1 MKTNI
6 QGLVKSLDLK
16 QTQGMMPLFEAIS
29 NAMDAIAEAGNGL
42 NAGNIDIHLTR
53 RTDLGSKPDELSL
66 INSVTV
72 TDDGVGFTDENL
84 KSFEEAYTQAKVKL
98 GGKGVGRFTYLK
110 VFNKTHIE
118 SNFRDSVGSIIS
130 RKFSF
135 SIEDE
140 VCDVVNTPTPDGAKT
155 GTVLS
160 LAELDSSY
168 VAAWPRDAQAVAQRV
183 VSHFLIRFAGRSAP
197 KMLLHDSGIAS
208 INLLKVFDD
217 TVLPN
222 IQPVDFSVGEH
233 HFHLQILRQKGSRD
247 AHEIS
252 YCAQAREVFQCALK
266 KLLPELP
273 QTFLETDATNYTLK
287 VLVTGEYLDAHAN
300 AIRTGILFNP
310 DTDDLATDESLITR
324 KELDSEITKA
334 LRTLLV
340 DDLRVTNQEKMDGI
354 EHFIASDAPEYRVLL
369 SDQYREMIEREVP
382 AGATG
387 DKLDESLLKIKRK
400 IEDQIRSDGSAIRVL
415 VDSESF
421 EHYEKKMNEHIA
433 RINDMGK
440 SQLASYVAHRRSIL
454 DLLDISLK
462 KSRIDDRYRLEEV
475 LHNMI
480 FPMRQTSKD
489 SFFEQQNLWVIDERL
504 CYHTI
509 LTSDKKVNSISG
521 LENTHG
527 KEPDILAFFYDTPTG
542 VREPEDG
549 SGAVVIIEFKRPGR
563 DNYSSD
569 PAQQVLD
576 HFVAIEDGKV
586 KDVDGV
592 MVNPSNIRYY
602 GYFIADLTP
611 TLKKQMRFNYQQS
624 VDGEGYFKTLPG
636 GNGYVEIISYQK
648 LLRDAQRRNRALFE
662 KLGLHKRGTD

>member
-6 QGLVKSLDLK
+6 QGLVKLLDLK
-16 QTQGMMPLFEAIS
+16 QAQGMMPLFESIS
-29 NAMDAIAEAGNGL
+29 NAMDAIAEADNGL
-42 NAGNIDIHLTR
+42 NAGNIDIHLIR
-53 RTDLGSKPDELSL
+53 RADLGSKSDELPL
-66 INSVTV
+66 INSMTV
-72 TDDGVGFTDENL
+72 SDDGVGFTDENL

-110 VFNKTHIE
+110 VFNKIQIK
-118 SNFRDSVGSIIS
+118 SNYRNSAGGITS
-130 RKFSF
+130 RKFNF
-135 SIEDE
+135 SIENE
-140 VCDVVNTPTPDGAKT
+140 VADVVNTAAPDGTKT
-155 GTVLS
+155 GTVVS
-160 LAELDSSY
+160 LGELDSSY

-197 KMLLHDSGIAS
+197 VIRLHDSGIAP
-208 INLLKVFDD
+208 INLLKLFDEI
-217 TVLPN
+217 VLPN
-222 IQPVDFSVGEH
+222 IQAVDFSVGAH

-252 YCAQAREVFQCALK
+252 YCARAREVFQGALK

-273 QTFLETDATNYTLK
+273 QTFLETDATHYTLK
-287 VLVTGEYLDAHAN
+287 VLVTGEYLDSHAN
-300 AIRTGILFNP
+300 TVRTGILFNP
-310 DTDDLATDESLITR
+310 DSDDLATDESLITQ
-324 KELDSEITKA
+324 KELDAEIAKT

-340 DDLRVTNQEKMDGI
+340 DDLSVTNKEKMDGI
-354 EHFIASDAPEYRVLL
+354 EHFIATDAPEYRVLL
-369 SDQYREMIEREVP
+369 SDQYRELIEREVP

-387 DKLDESLLKIKRK
+387 DKLDEALLRIRRK
-400 IEDQIRSDGSAIRVL
+400 VEDKIRSEGTEIKVL
-415 VDSESF
+415 IDSDSF
-421 EHYEKKMNEHIA
+421 DHYEAKMNEHIA

-462 KSRIDDRYRLEEV
+462 KSRVDEKYRLEEV

-489 SFFEQQNLWVIDERL
+489 VFFEQQNLWVIDERL

-509 LTSDKKVNSISG
+509 LTSDKKVNSIAG

-527 KEPDILAFFYDTPTG
+527 KEPDILAFFYDTATG
-542 VREPEDG
+542 VSEPEDG

-563 DNYSSD
+563 DNYTSD
-569 PAQQVLD
+569 PAQQVID

-586 KDVDGV
+586 KDVDGRI
-592 MVNPSNIRYY
+592 VNPANIRYY

-636 GNGYVEIISYQK
+636 GNGYVEIISYDK
-648 LLRDAQRRNRALFE
+648 LLRDAQRRNRVLFE
-662 KLGLHKRGTD
+662 KLGLHKR

>member
-16 QTQGMMPLFEAIS
+16 QAQGMMPLFEAIS
-29 NAMDAIAEAGNGL
+29 NAMDAIADIGKGL
-42 NAGNIDIHLTR
+42 NAGNIDIHLIR
-53 RTDLGSKPDELSL
+53 RTDLGSKSDELPL

-72 TDDGVGFTDENL
+72 TDDGIGFTDENL

-110 VFNKTHIE
+110 VFNQIQVE
-118 SNFRDSVGSIIS
+118 SKFRDSAGLINS

-135 SIEDE
+135 SIENE
-140 VCDVVNTPTPDGAKT
+140 VGDVVNASAPEGTKT
-155 GTVLS
+155 GTLVS
-160 LAELDSSY
+160 LAELDPSY

-197 KMLLHDSGIAS
+197 EIRLHDSGIAP
-208 INLLKVFDD
+208 INLLKLFDE

-222 IQPVDFSVGEH
+222 IQAVDFSVGEH
-233 HFHLQILRQKGSRD
+233 HFHLQVLRQKGSRD

-252 YCAQAREVFQCALK
+252 YCARAREVFHGALK

-273 QTFLETDATNYTLK
+273 QTFLETDTTHYTLN
-287 VLVTGEYLDAHAN
+287 VLVTGVYLDSHAN
-300 AIRTGILFNP
+300 TVRTGILFNP
-310 DTDDLATDESLITR
+310 DSDDLATDESLITQ
-324 KELDSEITKA
+324 KELDAEITKT
-334 LRTLLV
+334 LRTLLAE
-340 DDLRVTNQEKMDGI
+340 DLRVTNKEKMDGI

-387 DKLDESLLKIKRK
+387 DKLDEALLKIRRK
-400 IEDQIRSDGSAIRVL
+400 IEDQIRSEGSEIKVL
-415 VDSESF
+415 VDSDSF
-421 EHYEKKMNEHIA
+421 DHYEAKMNEHIA

-462 KSRIDDRYRLEEV
+462 KSRIDEKYRLEEV

-480 FPMRQTSKD
+480 FPMRKTSKD
-489 SFFEQQNLWVIDERL
+489 VFFEQQNLWVIDERL

-509 LTSDKKVNSISG
+509 LTSDKKLNSVAG
-521 LENTHG
+521 FENTHG
-527 KEPDILAFFYDTPTG
+527 KEPDIFAFFYDTPIG
-542 VREPEDG
+542 VSEPEDG

-569 PAQQVLD
+569 PAQQVID

-586 KDVDGV
+586 KDVDGRI
-592 MVNPSNIRYY
+592 VNPANIRYY

-636 GNGYVEIISYQK
+636 GNGYVEIISYDK
-648 LLRDAQRRNRALFE
+648 LLRDAQRRNRVLFE
-662 KLGLHKRGTD
+662 KLGLHKR

>member
-16 QTQGMMPLFEAIS
+16 QAQGMMPLFEAIS
-29 NAMDAIAEAGNGL
+29 NAMDAIAEAGKGL
-42 NAGNIDIHLTR
+42 NAGNIDIRLIR
-53 RTDLGSKPDELSL
+53 RTDLGSKSDELPL

-98 GGKGVGRFTYLK
+98 GGKGIGRFTYLK
-110 VFNKTHIE
+110 VFNQIQVE
-118 SNFRDSVGSIIS
+118 SNFRDSAGGVTS
-130 RKFSF
+130 RRFSF
-135 SIEDE
+135 SINNE
-140 VCDVVNTPTPDGAKT
+140 VDNVVNTPAPDGAKT
-155 GTVLS
+155 GTVVS
-160 LAELDSSY
+160 LAKLDSPY
-168 VAAWPRDAQAVAQRV
+168 VAAWPRDAQAIAQRV

-197 KMLLHDSGIAS
+197 EVRLHDSGIAP
-208 INLLKVFDD
+208 INLLKLFDD

-222 IQPVDFSVGEH
+222 IQAVDFSVGEH
-233 HFHLQILRQKGSRD
+233 HFHLQVLRQKGSRD

-252 YCAQAREVFQCALK
+252 YCARAREVFQGTLK

-273 QTFLETDATNYTLK
+273 QTFLETDATHYTLK
-287 VLVTGEYLDAHAN
+287 VLVTGEYLDSHAN
-300 AIRTGILFNP
+300 TVRTGILFNP
-310 DTDDLATDESLITR
+310 DSDDLATDESLITQ
-324 KELDSEITKA
+324 KELDTEITKT

-354 EHFIASDAPEYRVLL
+354 EHFIASEAPEYRVLL
-369 SDQYREMIEREVP
+369 SDQYREIIEREVP

-387 DKLDESLLKIKRK
+387 DKLDEALLRIRRK
-400 IEDQIRSDGSAIRVL
+400 IEDQIRSEGSVIKVL

-421 EHYEKKMNEHIA
+421 EHYEAKMNEHIA

-454 DLLDISLK
+454 DLLDLSLK
-462 KSRIDDRYRLEEV
+462 KSRIDEKYRLEEV

-489 SFFEQQNLWVIDERL
+489 LFFEQQNLWVIDERL

-509 LTSDKKVNSISG
+509 LTSDKKVNSIAG

-527 KEPDILAFFYDTPTG
+527 KEPDLLAFFYDTPTG

-586 KDVDGV
+586 KDVDGR

-636 GNGYVEIISYQK
+636 GNGYVEIISYDK
-648 LLRDAQRRNRALFE
+648 LLRDAQRRNRVLFE
-662 KLGLHKRGTD
+662 KLGLHKR

>member
-16 QTQGMMPLFEAIS
+16 QAQGMMPLFESIS

-42 NAGNIDIHLTR
+42 NTGNIDIHLIR
-53 RTDLGSKPDELSL
+53 RTDLGSKSDELPL

-72 TDDGVGFTDENL
+72 SDDGVGFTDENL

-110 VFNKTHIE
+110 VFNKIQVK
-118 SNFRDSVGSIIS
+118 SNYRDSAGGITS
-130 RKFSF
+130 RKFNF
-135 SIEDE
+135 SIENE
-140 VCDVVNTPTPDGAKT
+140 VGDVVNTTAPDGTKT
-155 GTVLS
+155 GTVVS
-160 LAELDSSY
+160 LEELDSSY

-197 KMLLHDSGIAS
+197 VIRLHDSGIAP
-208 INLLKVFDD
+208 INLLKLFDEI
-217 TVLPN
+217 VLPN
-222 IQPVDFSVGEH
+222 IQAVDFFVGAH

-252 YCAQAREVFQCALK
+252 YCARAREVFQSALK

-273 QTFLETDATNYTLK
+273 QTFLETDATHYTLK
-287 VLVTGEYLDAHAN
+287 VLVTGEYLDSHAN
-300 AIRTGILFNP
+300 TVRTGILFNP
-310 DTDDLATDESLITR
+310 DSDDLSTDESLITQ
-324 KELDSEITKA
+324 KELDAEIAKT
-334 LRTLLV
+334 LRMLLV
-340 DDLRVTNQEKMDGI
+340 DDLRVTNKEKMDGI

-369 SDQYREMIEREVP
+369 SGQYREIIEREVP

-387 DKLDESLLKIKRK
+387 DKLDEALLRIKRK
-400 IEDQIRSDGSAIRVL
+400 IEDQIRSEGTEIRVL
-415 VDSESF
+415 VDSDSF
-421 EHYEKKMNEHIA
+421 DHYEAKMNEHIA

-462 KSRIDDRYRLEEV
+462 KSRVDEKYRLEEV

-489 SFFEQQNLWVIDERL
+489 VFFEQQNLWVIDERL

-509 LTSDKKVNSISG
+509 LTSDKKVNSIAG

-527 KEPDILAFFYDTPTG
+527 KEPDILAFFYDSPTG
-542 VREPEDG
+542 VSEPEDG

-563 DNYSSD
+563 DDYSSD
-569 PAQQVLD
+569 PAQQVID

-586 KDVDGV
+586 KDVDGR

-636 GNGYVEIISYQK
+636 GNGYVEIISYDK
-648 LLRDAQRRNRALFE
+648 LLRDAQRRNRVLFE
-662 KLGLHKRGTD
+662 KLGLHKR

>member
-6 QGLVKSLDLK
+6 HGLVKSLDLK
-16 QTQGMMPLFEAIS
+16 QAQGMMPLFEAIS
-29 NAMDAIAEAGNGL
+29 NAMDAIAENGKGLTAGK
-42 NAGNIDIHLTR
+42 IDVNLIR
-53 RTDLGSKPDELSL
+53 SVDLGSKSDELPL
-66 INSVTV
+66 ISAVTV
-72 TDDGVGFTDENL
+72 ADDGIGFTDENL

-110 VFNKTHIE
+110 VFNQIHVE
-118 SNFRDSVGSIIS
+118 SNFRNSSGGVIS
-130 RKFSF
+130 RKFNF
-135 SIEDE
+135 SISDE
-140 VCDVVNTPTPDGAKT
+140 VGDVVIDPVSDDAKT

-160 LAELDSSY
+160 LIGLDSAY
-168 VAAWPRDAQAVAQRV
+168 LAAWHRDAEGIAQRV

-197 KMLLHDSGIAS
+197 EVLLHDSGVAP
-208 INLLKVFDD
+208 INLRKLFDD
-217 TVLPN
+217 TILPN
-222 IQPVDFSVGEH
+222 IQAFDFIVGGH
-233 HFHLQILRQKGSRD
+233 HFHLQVLRQKGSRE

-252 YCAQAREVFQCALK
+252 YCALAREVFSSALK

-273 QTFLETDATNYTLK
+273 QTFLETDAAHYTLK
-287 VLVTGEYLDAHAN
+287 VLVTGDYLDLHAN
-300 AIRTGILFNP
+300 TTRTGILFNP
-310 DTDDLATDESLITR
+310 DIDDLATDASLITQ
-324 KELDSEITKA
+324 KELDAEITKT

-369 SDQYREMIEREVP
+369 SDQYRELIEREIP

-387 DKLDESLLKIKRK
+387 EKLDEALLKIKRK
-400 IEDQIRSDGSAIRVL
+400 IEDKIRSEGSEIKAL

-421 EHYEKKMNEHIA
+421 EHYQAKMNEHIA

-440 SQLASYVAHRRSIL
+440 SQLASYVVHRRSIL
-454 DLLDISLK
+454 DLLDLSLK
-462 KSRIDDRYRLEEV
+462 KSRIDDKYRLEEV

-489 SFFEQQNLWVIDERL
+489 TFFEQQNLWVIDERL

-521 LENTHG
+521 LEDTHG
-527 KEPDILAFFYDTPTG
+527 KEPDILAFFYDMPAG

-549 SGAVVIIEFKRPGR
+549 SGAIVIIEFKRPGR
-563 DNYSSD
+563 DNYSTD
-569 PAQQVLD
+569 PAQQVID

-586 KDVDGV
+586 KDVDGR

-611 TLKKQMRFNYQQS
+611 SLKKHMRFNYQQS
-624 VDGEGYFKTLPG
+624 VDGEGYFKTLAG
-636 GNGYVEIISYQK
+636 GNGYVEIISYDK
-648 LLRDAQRRNRALFE
+648 LLRDAKRRNRVLFE
-662 KLGLHKRGTD
+662 KLGLHKH

>member
-16 QTQGMMPLFEAIS
+16 QAQGMMPLFEAIS
-29 NAMDAIAEAGNGL
+29 NAMDAIAEVGNGL
-42 NAGNIDIHLTR
+42 NAGNIDIRLIR
-53 RTDLGSKPDELSL
+53 RTDLGSKSDELPL

-110 VFNKTHIE
+110 VFNQIQVE
-118 SNFRDSVGSIIS
+118 SNFRDSIGRVTS

-135 SIEDE
+135 SIENE
-140 VCDVVNTPTPDGAKT
+140 VGDVVNTTAPEGAKT
-155 GTVLS
+155 GTVVS
-160 LAELDSSY
+160 LAELDSPY

-197 KMLLHDSGIAS
+197 EVRLHDSGIAP
-208 INLLKVFDD
+208 INLLKLFED

-222 IQPVDFSVGEH
+222 IQAVDFSVGEH
-233 HFHLQILRQKGSRD
+233 HFHLQVLRQKGSRD

-252 YCAQAREVFQCALK
+252 YCARAREVFHGALK

-273 QTFLETDATNYTLK
+273 QTFLETDSTHYTLK
-287 VLVTGEYLDAHAN
+287 VLVTGEYLDSHAN
-300 AIRTGILFNP
+300 TVRTGILFNP
-310 DTDDLATDESLITR
+310 DSADLATDESLITQ
-324 KELDSEITKA
+324 KELDTEITKT
-334 LRTLLV
+334 LRTLLI
-340 DDLRVTNQEKMDGI
+340 DDLRITNQEKMEGI

-369 SDQYREMIEREVP
+369 NDQYREMIEREVP

-387 DKLDESLLKIKRK
+387 DKLDEALLRIRRK
-400 IEDQIRSDGSAIRVL
+400 VEDQIRSEGSVIKVL
-415 VDSESF
+415 VDSDSF
-421 EHYEKKMNEHIA
+421 EHYEAKMNEHIA

-454 DLLDISLK
+454 DLLDLSLK
-462 KSRIDDRYRLEEV
+462 KSRTDEKYRFEEV

-480 FPMRQTSKD
+480 CPMRQTSKD
-489 SFFEQQNLWVIDERL
+489 LFFEQQNLWVIDERL

-509 LTSDKKVNSISG
+509 LTSDKKVNSIKG

-527 KEPDILAFFYDTPTG
+527 KEPDILAFFYDKPIG

-648 LLRDAQRRNRALFE
+648 LLRDAQRRNRVLFE
-662 KLGLHKRGTD
+662 KLGLHKR

>member
-1 MKTNI
+1 VKTNI

-29 NAMDAIAEAGNGL
+29 NAMDAIAETGKGL
-42 NAGNIDIHLTR
+42 NAGNIHIHLIR
-53 RTDLGSKPDELSL
+53 LTDLGSKPDELPL
-66 INSVTV
+66 INSLTV
-72 TDDGVGFTDENL
+72 TDDGIGFTDDNL

-110 VFNKTHIE
+110 VFKKIQVD
-118 SNFRDSVGSIIS
+118 SNFRDSTGRINS
-130 RKFSF
+130 RKFNF
-135 SIEDE
+135 SIDNE
-140 VCDVVNTPTPDGAKT
+140 VSDIANFVAPNGAKT
-155 GTVLS
+155 GTVIS
-160 LAELDSSY
+160 LADLDPSY
-168 VAAWPRDAQAVAQRV
+168 FTAWPRDPQVVAQRV

-197 KMLLHDSGIAS
+197 AIQLHDSGIAP
-208 INLLKVFDD
+208 IELLKVFDD

-222 IQPVDFSVGEH
+222 IQAVDFNVGQH
-233 HFHLQILRQKGSRD
+233 HFHLQVLRQKGSRD

-252 YCAQAREVFQCALK
+252 YCARAREVFQGNLK

-273 QTFLETDATNYTLK
+273 QTFLETDTTHYTLK

-300 AIRTGILFNP
+300 TARTGILFNP
-310 DTDDLATDESLITR
+310 DNDDLATDESLITQ
-324 KELDSEITKA
+324 KELDAEIIKT

-340 DDLRVTNQEKMDGI
+340 DDLRVTNQEKLDGI

-387 DKLDESLLKIKRK
+387 DKLDEALLRVKRK
-400 IEDQIRSDGSAIRVL
+400 IEDRIRIEGSEIKVL

-421 EHYEKKMNEHIA
+421 EKYEQKMNEHIA

-454 DLLDISLK
+454 DLLDLSLK
-462 KSRIDDRYRLEEV
+462 KSRTDAKYRLEEV

-480 FPMRQTSKD
+480 FPMRNTSKD
-489 SFFEQQNLWVIDERL
+489 MFFEQQNLWVIDERL

-509 LTSDKKVNSISG
+509 LTSDKKLNSVAG
-521 LENTHG
+521 LENTHR
-527 KEPDILAFFYDTPTG
+527 KEPDIFGFFYDAPTA
-542 VREPEDG
+542 VREPDDG

-563 DNYSSD
+563 DDYSSD

-576 HFVAIEDGKV
+576 HFVAIADGKV
-586 KDVDGV
+586 RDIDGRV
-592 MVNPSNIRYY
+592 VNPSNIRYY
-602 GYFIADLTP
+602 GYFVADLTP
-611 TLKKQMRFNYQQS
+611 TLKRQMRFNYQQS
-624 VDGEGYFKTLPG
+624 VDGEGYFRTLPG
-636 GNGYVEIISYQK
+636 GNGYVEIISYDK
-648 LLRDAQRRNRALFE
+648 LLRDAQRRNRILFE
-662 KLGLHKRGTD
+662 KLGLHKR

>member
-16 QTQGMMPLFEAIS
+16 QAQGMMPLFESIS
-29 NAMDAIAEAGNGL
+29 NAMDAIDEAGNGL
-42 NAGNIDIHLTR
+42 TAGNIDIHLIR
-53 RTDLGSKPDELSL
+53 RTDLGSKSDELPM

-110 VFNKTHIE
+110 VFKQIQVE
-118 SNFRDSVGSIIS
+118 SKFRDSASNVTS
-130 RKFSF
+130 RKFNF
-135 SIEDE
+135 SIDNE
-140 VCDVVNTPTPDGAKT
+140 VGDVVTTAAPKGEKT
-155 GTVLS
+155 GTVVFLT
-160 LAELDSSY
+160 ELDPSY
-168 VAAWPRDAQAVAQRV
+168 AMAWPRDAQAVAQRV
-183 VSHFLIRFAGRSAP
+183 VTHFLIRFAGRSAP
-197 KMLLHDSGIAS
+197 VVQLHDSGIAP
-208 INLLKVFDD
+208 INLLKLFDE

-222 IQPVDFSVGEH
+222 IQAVDFSVGRN
-233 HFHLQILRQKGSRD
+233 HFHLQVLRQKGSRD

-252 YCAQAREVFQCALK
+252 YCARAREVFQGALK
-266 KLLPELP
+266 KLIPELP
-273 QTFLETDATNYTLK
+273 QTFLEADATHYTLK
-287 VLVTGEYLDAHAN
+287 VLVTGEYLDSHAN
-300 AIRTGILFNP
+300 TVRTGILFNP
-310 DTDDLATDESLITR
+310 DSDDLATDESLITQ
-324 KELDSEITKA
+324 KELDAEITKT

-340 DDLRVTNQEKMDGI
+340 DDLRVTNIEKMDSI

-369 SDQYREMIEREVP
+369 NEQYREMIEREVP
-382 AGATG
+382 SGATG
-387 DKLDESLLKIKRK
+387 DKLDEALLRIRRK
-400 IEDQIRSDGSAIRVL
+400 IEDKIRSEGSEIRVL
-415 VDSESF
+415 VDSDSF
-421 EHYEKKMNEHIA
+421 DHYETRMNEHIA

-440 SQLASYVAHRRSIL
+440 SQLANYVAHRRSIL

-462 KSRIDDRYRLEEV
+462 KSRIDEKYRLEEV

-489 SFFEQQNLWVIDERL
+489 VFFEQQNLWVIDERL

-509 LTSDKKVNSISG
+509 LTSDKKLNSVVG

-527 KEPDILAFFYDTPTG
+527 KEPDIFAFFYDTAIG
-542 VREPEDG
+542 VSEPEDG

-569 PAQQVLD
+569 PAQQVID

-586 KDVDGV
+586 KDVDGR

-602 GYFIADLTP
+602 GYFIADLMP

-636 GNGYVEIISYQK
+636 GNGYVEIISYDK
-648 LLRDAQRRNRALFE
+648 LLRDAQRRNRVLFE
-662 KLGLHKRGTD
+662 KLGLHKR

>member
-16 QTQGMMPLFEAIS
+16 QAQGMMPLFEAIS
-29 NAMDAIAEAGNGL
+29 NSMDAIAEGGKGL
-42 NAGNIDIHLTR
+42 NAGNIDIHLIR
-53 RTDLGSKPDELSL
+53 LADLGSKSDEMPL
-66 INSVTV
+66 IDSVTV
-72 TDDGVGFTDENL
+72 TDDGIGFTDANL
-84 KSFEEAYTQAKVKL
+84 KSFEEAYTQTKVHL

-110 VFNKTHIE
+110 VFNQIQIE
-118 SNFRDSVGSIIS
+118 SNYRDSAGGITS

-135 SIEDE
+135 SIDNE
-140 VCDVVNTPTPDGAKT
+140 VGDVVNTPAHKGAKI

-160 LAELDSSY
+160 LSGLDSSY
-168 VAAWPRDAQAVAQRV
+168 LAGWHRDAQAVAQRV

-197 KMLLHDSGIAS
+197 EIRLHDTGIAP
-208 INLLKVFDD
+208 INLLKLFDD

-222 IQPVDFSVGEH
+222 IQAVDFSVGEH
-233 HFHLQILRQKGSRD
+233 HFHLQVLRQRGSRD
-247 AHEIS
+247 THEIS
-252 YCAQAREVFQCALK
+252 YFARAREVFQGTIK

-273 QTFLETDATNYTLK
+273 QAFLDTDTTHYTLK
-287 VLVTGEYLDAHAN
+287 VLVTGEYLDSHAN
-300 AIRTGILFNP
+300 TVRTGILFNP
-310 DTDDLATDESLITR
+310 DSVDLATDESLITQ
-324 KELDSEITKA
+324 KELDAEIAKT
-334 LRTLLV
+334 LRTLLI
-340 DDLRVTNQEKMDGI
+340 DDLRVTNREKMDGI
-354 EHFIASDAPEYRVLL
+354 EHFISTEAPEYRVLL
-369 SDQYREMIEREVP
+369 SDQYKEIVEREVP
-382 AGATG
+382 AGVTG
-387 DKLDESLLKIKRK
+387 EKLDEALLKIKRK
-400 IEDQIRSDGSAIRVL
+400 IEDRIRSEGSEIKAL
-415 VDSESF
+415 VDAESF
-421 EHYEKKMNEHIA
+421 DHYKEKMNEHIA

-454 DLLDISLK
+454 DLLDLSLK
-462 KSRIDDRYRLEEV
+462 KSRIDKKYRLEEV

-489 SFFEQQNLWVIDERL
+489 VFFEQQNLWVIDERL

-509 LTSDKKVNSISG
+509 LTSDKKVNSITG

-569 PAQQVLD
+569 PAQQVLE
-576 HFVAIEDGKV
+576 HFVAIDDGKV
-586 KDVDGV
+586 QDVDGR
-592 MVNPSNIRYY
+592 MVNPANMRYY

-636 GNGYVEIISYQK
+636 GNGYVEIISYDK
-648 LLRDAQRRNRALFE
+648 LLRDAQRRNRVLFE
-662 KLGLHKRGTD
+662 KLGLHKH

>member
-16 QTQGMMPLFEAIS
+16 QAQGMMPLFEAIS
-29 NAMDAIAEAGNGL
+29 NAMDAIAEVGKGL
-42 NAGNIDIHLTR
+42 NAGNIDINLIR
-53 RTDLGSKPDELSL
+53 RTDFGSRSDELPL

-72 TDDGVGFTDENL
+72 TDDGIGFTDENL

-110 VFNKTHIE
+110 VFNKIQVE
-118 SNFRDSVGSIIS
+118 SNFRDSIAGVTT

-135 SIEDE
+135 SIENE
-140 VCDVVNTPTPDGAKT
+140 VADVVNTPAPEGAKT
-155 GTVLS
+155 GTVVS
-160 LAELDSSY
+160 LVELDSPY
-168 VAAWPRDAQAVAQRV
+168 MAAWPRDAQAVAQRV

-197 KMLLHDSGIAS
+197 EIRLHDYGIAS
-208 INLLKVFDD
+208 INLLLLFDN

-222 IQPVDFSVGEH
+222 IQAVDFSVGEQ
-233 HFHLQILRQKGSRD
+233 HFHLQVLRQKGSRD

-252 YCAQAREVFQCALK
+252 YCARAREVFRGALK

-273 QTFLETDATNYTLK
+273 QTFLEAGATHYTLK
-287 VLVTGEYLDAHAN
+287 VLVTGEYLDSHAN
-300 AIRTGILFNP
+300 TVRTGILFNP
-310 DTDDLATDESLITR
+310 DSDDLATDESLITQ
-324 KELDSEITKA
+324 KELDNEITKT

-354 EHFIASDAPEYRVLL
+354 EQFIASDAPEYRVLL
-369 SDQYREMIEREVP
+369 SDQYRGMIEREVP
-382 AGATG
+382 AGAVG
-387 DKLDESLLKIKRK
+387 EKLDEALLRIRRK
-400 IEDQIRSDGSAIRVL
+400 IEDQIRTEGSVIKVL
-415 VDSESF
+415 VDSDSF
-421 EHYEKKMNEHIA
+421 EHYEAKMNEHIA

-454 DLLDISLK
+454 DLLDLSLK
-462 KSRIDDRYRLEEV
+462 KSRIDEKYRLEEV

-489 SFFEQQNLWVIDERL
+489 LFFEQQNLWVIDERL

-509 LTSDKKVNSISG
+509 LTSDKKVNSIAG

-527 KEPDILAFFYDTPTG
+527 KEPDILAFFYDTPIG
-542 VREPEDG
+542 VREPEEG

-569 PAQQVLD
+569 PAQQVLE

-586 KDVDGV
+586 MDVDGRL
-592 MVNPSNIRYY
+592 VNPSNIRYY

-636 GNGYVEIISYQK
+636 GNGYVEIISYDK
-648 LLRDAQRRNRALFE
+648 LLRDAQRRNRVLFE
-662 KLGLHKRGTD
+662 KLGLHKR

>member
-1 MKTNI
+1 
-6 QGLVKSLDLK
+6 
-16 QTQGMMPLFEAIS
+16 MPLDEAIS
-29 NAMDAIAEAGNGL
+29 NAMDAIAESGNGL
-42 NAGNIDIHLTR
+42 NAGNIDIHLIR
-53 RTDLGSKPDELSL
+53 RTDLGSKPDELPL

-72 TDDGVGFTDENL
+72 ADDGIGFTDENL

-110 VFNKTHIE
+110 VFNKIQVE
-118 SNFRDSVGSIIS
+118 SNFRNPAGGVTS

-135 SIEDE
+135 SIENE
-140 VCDVVNTPTPDGAKT
+140 VGDVVNATAPEGAKT
-155 GTVLS
+155 GTVVS

-168 VAAWPRDAQAVAQRV
+168 MAAWPRDAQAVAQRV

-197 KMLLHDSGIAS
+197 EIQLHDSGIAP
-208 INLLKVFDD
+208 INLLKLFDD

-222 IQPVDFSVGEH
+222 IQAVDFSVGEH
-233 HFHLQILRQKGSRD
+233 HFHLQVLRQKGSRE

-252 YCAQAREVFQCALK
+252 YCARAREVCQGALK

-273 QTFLETDATNYTLK
+273 QTFLETDATHYTLK
-287 VLVTGEYLDAHAN
+287 VLVTGEYLDSHAN
-300 AIRTGILFNP
+300 TIRTGILFNP
-310 DTDDLATDESLITR
+310 DNADLVTDESFITQ
-324 KELDSEITKA
+324 KELDAEIAKT
-334 LRTLLV
+334 LRTLLA
-340 DDLRVTNQEKMDGI
+340 DDLRVTNQEKMEGI

-369 SDQYREMIEREVP
+369 SEQYRNMIEREVP

-387 DKLDESLLKIKRK
+387 DKLDEALLKIRRK
-400 IEDQIRSDGSAIRVL
+400 IEDQIRSEGSEIKVL

-421 EHYEKKMNEHIA
+421 EHYEAKMNEHIA

-454 DLLDISLK
+454 DLLDLSLK
-462 KSRIDDRYRLEEV
+462 KSRTDEKYRFEEV

-480 FPMRQTSKD
+480 CPMRQTSKD
-489 SFFEQQNLWVIDERL
+489 LFFEQQNLWVIDERL

-509 LTSDKKVNSISG
+509 LTSDKKVNSIKG

-527 KEPDILAFFYDTPTG
+527 KEPDILAFFYDTPIG
-542 VREPEDG
+542 VSEPEDG

-563 DNYSSD
+563 DNYASD
-569 PAQQVLD
+569 PAQQVID

-648 LLRDAQRRNRALFE
+648 LLRDAQRRNRVLFE
-662 KLGLHKRGTD
+662 KLGLHKR

>member
-16 QTQGMMPLFEAIS
+16 QTQGMMPLFEAVS
-29 NAMDAIAEAGNGL
+29 NSMDAIADAGNGL
-42 NAGNIDIHLTR
+42 TAGNIDIQLIR
-53 RTDLGSKPDELSL
+53 RTDLGSKSDELPL

-72 TDDGVGFTDENL
+72 TDDGVGFNEENL

-110 VFNKTHIE
+110 VFNKIQIK
-118 SNFRDSVGSIIS
+118 SNYQDSAGGVTS
-130 RKFSF
+130 RKFNF
-135 SIEDE
+135 SIENE
-140 VCDVVNTPTPDGAKT
+140 VCDVVNAPAQRGSKT
-155 GTVLS
+155 GTVVS
-160 LAELDSSY
+160 LEELDSSY
-168 VAAWPRDAQAVAQRV
+168 VAAWPRDTHAVAQRL

-197 KMLLHDSGIAS
+197 VIRLHDSGTAP
-208 INLLKVFDD
+208 INLLKLFDE

-222 IQPVDFSVGEH
+222 IQSVDFPVGAH
-233 HFHLQILRQKGSRD
+233 HFHLQVLRQKGSRES
-247 AHEIS
+247 HEIS
-252 YCAQAREVFQCALK
+252 YCARAREVFQGALK

-273 QTFLETDATNYTLK
+273 QTFLETDSTHYTLK
-287 VLVTGEYLDAHAN
+287 VLVTGEYLDSHAN
-300 AIRTGILFNP
+300 TVRTGILFNP
-310 DTDDLATDESLITR
+310 DSEDLATDESLITQ
-324 KELDSEITKA
+324 KELDTEIAKT

-340 DDLRVTNQEKMDGI
+340 DDLRVTNKEKMDGI

-369 SDQYREMIEREVP
+369 SDQYRGMIEREVP
-382 AGATG
+382 AGASG
-387 DKLDESLLKIKRK
+387 DKLDEALLKIRRK
-400 IEDQIRSDGSAIRVL
+400 VEDQIRSESLEIKVL
-415 VDSESF
+415 VDSDSF
-421 EHYEKKMNEHIA
+421 EHYEAKMNEHIA

-440 SQLASYVAHRRSIL
+440 SQLANYVAHRRSIL

-462 KSRIDDRYRLEEV
+462 KSRVDEKYRLEEV

-489 SFFEQQNLWVIDERL
+489 VFFEQQNLWVIDERL

-509 LTSDKKVNSISG
+509 LTSDKKVNSIAG
-521 LENTHG
+521 LENSHG

-569 PAQQVLD
+569 PAQQVLE

-586 KDVDGV
+586 KDVDGRI
-592 MVNPSNIRYY
+592 VNPSNIRYY

-636 GNGYVEIISYQK
+636 GNGYVEIISYDK
-648 LLRDAQRRNRALFE
+648 LLRDAQRRNRVLFE
-662 KLGLHKRGTD
+662 KLGLHKH

>member
-1 MKTNI
+1 VKTNI

-29 NAMDAIAEAGNGL
+29 NGMDAIAEVGKGL
-42 NAGNIDIHLTR
+42 NTGNIDVHLIR
-53 RTDLGSKPDELSL
+53 LADLGSKSDELPL

-84 KSFEEAYTQAKVKL
+84 KSFEEAYTQAKVNL

-110 VFNKTHIE
+110 VFKKIQIE
-118 SNFRDSVGSIIS
+118 SNFRDSSSGQVNS

-135 SIEDE
+135 SIDNE
-140 VCDVVNTPTPDGAKT
+140 VDNVVNAAAPAGAKT
-155 GTVLS
+155 GTLVS
-160 LAELDSSY
+160 LTDLDSSY
-168 VAAWPRDAQAVAQRV
+168 MTAWPRDPLVVAQRV

-197 KMLLHDSGIAS
+197 EIQIHDSGIAP
-208 INLLKVFDD
+208 INLLKLFDD

-222 IQPVDFSVGEH
+222 IQAVDFSVGPH
-233 HFHLQILRQKGSRD
+233 HFHLQVLRQKGSRD

-252 YCAQAREVFQCALK
+252 YCARAREVFHGNLK
-266 KLLPELP
+266 RLLPELP
-273 QTFLETDATNYTLK
+273 QTFLETDATHYTVK
-287 VLVTGEYLDAHAN
+287 VLVTGEYLDSHAN
-300 AIRTGILFNP
+300 TARTGILFNP
-310 DTDDLATDESLITR
+310 DSADLATDESLITQ
-324 KELDSEITKA
+324 KALDAEIAKT

-354 EHFIASDAPEYRVLL
+354 EHFVASEAPEYRVLL

-387 DKLDESLLKIKRK
+387 EKLDEALLKIKRN
-400 IEDQIRSDGSAIRVL
+400 IEDQIRSEGSEIKAL

-421 EHYEKKMNEHIA
+421 EHYEAKMNEHIA

-440 SQLASYVAHRRSIL
+440 AQLASYVAHRRSIL
-454 DLLDISLK
+454 DLLDLSLK
-462 KSRIDDRYRLEEV
+462 KSRTDEKYRLEEV

-480 FPMRQTSKD
+480 FPMRKTSKD
-489 SFFEQQNLWVIDERL
+489 LFFEQQNLWVIDERL

-509 LTSDKKVNSISG
+509 LTSDKKVNSVAG

-542 VREPEDG
+542 VREPDDG

-563 DNYSSD
+563 DDYSSD
-569 PAQQVLD
+569 PAQQVLN

-586 KDVDGV
+586 RDVDGQ

-624 VDGEGYFKTLPG
+624 IDGEGYFKTLPG
-636 GNGYVEIISYQK
+636 GNGYVEIISYDK
-648 LLRDAQRRNRALFE
+648 LLRDAQRRNRVLFE
-662 KLGLHKRGTD
+662 KLGLHKH